1 MKGWKENYTAYLM
14 VVPAVAY
21 VVIFSFYPSLQAVYG
36 SFQTPTRHF
45 VLVNYKELGGLGVE
59 DAIYNTVV
67 VTLCALALQ
76 FTIALGIATLLTKE
90 FRGKSFFQVSYI
102 IPFGVATIVS
112 VYVFGNIFE
121 ITGGYANAILRAVGL
136 HPLEWTEHTNYWLNV
151 LTLVIADSWKNTP
164 IVAIILVSG
173 MSTISPDIYAA
184 AKVDGAGPISRFIH
198 ITLPNLSAY
207 IAIALIIRGISE
219 FNIFAMALL
228 LFPHEILTTLVYG
241 LFTTTFNDF
250 LSYAAA
256 TVLLAFILVFA
267 TIVIIYRNRTQV
279 S

>member
-1 MKGWKENYTAYLM
+1 MKGWKESYTAYLM
-14 VVPAVAY
+14 IVPAVAY

-36 SFQTPTRHF
+36 SFQTPTKHF
-45 VLVNYKELGGLGVE
+45 VLVNYNELAGLGVGK
-59 DAIYNTVV
+59 AIYNTVI

-76 FTIALGIATLLTKE
+76 FTLALVIATLLTKE
-90 FRGKSFFQVSYI
+90 FRGKNFFQISYI

-121 ITGGYANAILRAVGL
+121 ITGGYANALLKAVGL
-136 HPLEWTEHTNYWLNV
+136 HPLEWTAHTNYWLNV

-184 AKVDGAGPISRFIH
+184 AKVDGAGPFSRFIH

-256 TVLLAFILVFA
+256 TVLLGFILVFA
-267 TIVIIYRNRTQV
+267 VIVIIYRNRTQV

>member
-1 MKGWKENYTAYLM
+1 MIL
-14 VVPAVAY
+14 PAVSY
-21 VVIFSFYPSLQAVYG
+21 IVLFSFYPSLEAIYG

-45 VLVNYKELGGLGVE
+45 VLVNYNELVGLGV
-59 DAIYNTVV
+59 DRAIYNTIV
-67 VTLCALALQ
+67 VTVCALALQ
-76 FTIALGIATLLTKE
+76 FTIALAIATILTRE
-90 FRGKSFFQVSYI
+90 FRGRWFFQVSYI

-121 ITGGYANAILRAVGL
+121 ITGGYANAILRGLGL
-136 HPLEWTEHTNYWLNV
+136 HTLEWTEHTNYWLNV

-184 AKVDGAGPISRFIH
+184 AKVDGAGPFSRFIH
-198 ITLPNLSAY
+198 ITIPNLSGY

-241 LFTTTFNDF
+241 LFTTTFNDY

-267 TIVIIYRNRTQV
+267 TIVVVYRNRSV
-279 S
+279 AG